1 MENCLNRVVVA
12 YDRRD
17 YDAAL
22 AAAVHI
28 FNLEVLGYS
37 PIVRPIEPKHPNECF
52 FQLYGCQTAYFLG
65 FIPGPAE
72 LIGFHDA
79 GSSVVAHYNLQDSS
93 EILRE
98 LPGALGS
105 RVGDCLLQKTPF
117 PTQVVYVAPTTRIL
131 IGADQKESI
140 TNQVLKS
147 YRTQGVSW
155 GRIQE
160 LPGLAHCQEVLTE
173 IEAGRTKI
181 TSKYDDTFDLLNRCQ
196 DPAMAFLQLLTQGDR
211 KVHASREGE
220 LSVGIP
226 NLLEY
231 PLPRFLF
238 TPPNSGR
245 CMEAT
250 MVRAPA
256 HLARCFLR
264 VLRDIN
270 PEDCVITYQDGP
282 TFDFQFMP
290 PENVTPEYIEEFV
303 KTLGAQYKNGFGTF
317 SWGSIF
323 HLKKIGYLV
332 GLPSDG
338 QDPRMCPLYGIN
350 DGTGAIPSTT
360 GPFPSSYEMQPLFEP
375 WVSACHSEAL
385 AAKHVLEKA
394 NPEKK
399 YTICQLSPSVDQ
411 ASAARLS
418 SV

>member
-1 MENCLNRVVVA
+1 MENCLNRIVVA

-22 AAAVHI
+22 AAALKI
-28 FNLEVLGYS
+28 FNLRSVGYS
-37 PIVRPIEPKHPNECF
+37 PIVRPIEPKHPNESF
-52 FQLYGCQTAYFLG
+52 SQFYGCQTAYFLG
-65 FIPGPAE
+65 FMPGLAE

-79 GSSVVAHYNLQDSS
+79 GSSVVVHYNLPDSA

-98 LPGALGS
+98 LPGALGT

-117 PTQVVYVAPTTRIL
+117 PTQVAILAPVTRIL
-131 IGADQKESI
+131 ITATEKESL
-140 TNQVLKS
+140 TTQVLK
-147 YRTQGVSW
+147 GHHDVAW
-155 GRIQE
+155 DRIQA

-181 TSKYDDTFDLLNRCQ
+181 TSMYDDTFDLLNRCQ

-256 HLARCFLR
+256 HLVRCYLR

-270 PEDCVITYQDGP
+270 PLDWIITYQDGP
-282 TFDFQFMP
+282 AFNFQFMP
-290 PENVTPEYIEEFV
+290 PENATPEYIEEFV

-317 SWGSIF
+317 SWGSIS

-332 GLPSDG
+332 DLPSDG
-338 QDPRMCPLYGIN
+338 QAPRMCPLYGIN
-350 DGTGAIPSTT
+350 DGTGAIPSAS
-360 GPFPSSYEMQPLFEP
+360 GPFRSSYEMQSLFEP

-385 AAKHVLEKA
+385 AAKHILEKA

-411 ASAARLS
+411 TSAARLS
-418 SV
+418 TV